1 MSDEYSD
8 EISKHYAAYR
18 PPIHQEILGVALP
31 KGSDFE
37 LGLDI
42 GCGTG
47 VSSEAL
53 IKFCSRVIGIDP
65 SSAML
70 AQASHVEGLSYLQG
84 TGDNIPL
91 DNNSVDVVAFA
102 GSLSYAKSEALI
114 DEIVRVCRNNAW
126 VIAYDF
132 EALLDEHLESLGV
145 TLPSRVS
152 TYNHAEN
159 FEGSNS
165 MVEQQVNQAAITL
178 EVSSEQLAHVLF
190 SSSRRYSALSERY
203 GPNQAF
209 GAVVNALSEMN
220 ERHTIYVDTYFST
233 YQVNVLTPPV

>member
-1 MSDEYSD
+1 MAEQYNDEVSR
-8 EISKHYAAYR
+8 HYAAYR
-18 PPIHQEILGVALP
+18 PPIHQEILGAAFTNDTAF
-31 KGSDFE
+31 K

-53 IKFCSRVIGIDP
+53 IKFCSRLVGIDP

-70 AQASHVEGLSYLQG
+70 AQANNVEGLSYLQG

-91 DNNSVDVVAFA
+91 DNNSVDVVSFA

-132 EALLDEHLESLGV
+132 EVLLDDHLESLGV

-165 MVEQQVNQAAITL
+165 MVEQQVSQGTVTL

-190 SSSRRYSALSERY
+190 SSSRRYTALSERY

-209 GAVVNALSEMN
+209 GAVVSALSKISESHMISVN
-220 ERHTIYVDTYFST
+220 TYFST
-233 YQVNVLTPPV
+233 YRVNVSK